1 MKPATLEW
9 IEKAEGD
16 FATAGRESRVRKAP
30 NYDAVCFHAQQC
42 AEKYLKAVLQEN
54 DKRIPMIHN
63 LIELML
69 SCEEMDG
76 SFELLRSDLVVL
88 ERYSVQVRYPGIS
101 TERDEARAAYAAAKT
116 VREFVRQKLG
126 VAPELPDETQTLK

>member
-1 MKPATLEW
+1 
-9 IEKAEGD
+9 
-16 FATAGRESRVRKAP
+16 
-30 NYDAVCFHAQQC
+30 
-42 AEKYLKAVLQEN
+42 LQEN

-88 ERYSVQVRYPGIS
+88 ERYSVQVRYPGNS
-101 TERDEARAAYAAAKT
+101 TEWDEARSAYAAAKT

-126 VAPELPDETQTLK
+126 VGPDLPEETRTLK